1 MQQKKKK
8 PVHDTAFSPLVW
20 VLHWNFKFVDNS
32 TSVVCAT
39 STEKGNVVHVVEVR
53 EEEEK
58 KNTPAMHFLSF
69 RELFETFQRT
79 SVRVRCVDPLP
90 KCAYVQRDASE
101 HTKNTITFKEIL
113 PHKQL
118 KRNSGFV

>member
-1 MQQKKKK
+1 MIGLQ
-8 PVHDTAFSPLVW
+8 
-20 VLHWNFKFVDNS
+20 DNS

-39 STEKGNVVHVVEVR
+39 STKKGNVVDVVEVR

-79 SVRVRCVDPLP
+79 SDRVRCVDPLP

-101 HTKNTITFKEIL
+101 HTKKHDYIQRNTTTQTVEKKFRFCIKA
-113 PHKQL
+113 
-118 KRNSGFV
+118 